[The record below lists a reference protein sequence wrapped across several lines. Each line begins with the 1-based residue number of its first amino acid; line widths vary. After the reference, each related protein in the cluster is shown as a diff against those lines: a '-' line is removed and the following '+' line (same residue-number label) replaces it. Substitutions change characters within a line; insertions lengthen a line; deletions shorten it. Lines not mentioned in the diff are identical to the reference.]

1 MKDVTE
7 SVKRSD
13 LFTRTKKSRTVLY
26 LLWFILMFI
35 YYYIM
40 LPPIHYA
47 SLEFW
52 GFILI
57 GIVGLI
63 LAESLADGMEE
74 VKYGVIIRSKKYQRL
89 LMIPLAF
96 LLIGA
101 LSYGILSP
109 VFFSKQYSQMIQA
122 TEKDFQKD
130 FTESNIH
137 EIPLID
143 RDTAQR
149 LGDRKLGALTDLVSQ
164 FVAAPDYTQINI
176 SGEPYRVTPLEYAGF
191 FKWLNNFRT
200 GLPHYLKVDMVSGDV
215 SVETPSQPI
224 KYSYSDKFFRYVPRK
239 LRFSYPFHIFGEP
252 SFEVDDKGN
261 PFYIATSYKRNFFIR
276 EPEAK
281 GVVTLNAMTGEVTS
295 YPLDEIP
302 EWIDRV
308 HSATLIMHQLEM
320 RGKYTNGFWNS
331 LFAKRGVTEPTRGYN
346 YLPLDDDIY
355 LYTGITSV
363 VSDESNIGFVLV
375 NMRTKEAAMYPVTA
389 AEEFSAMRS
398 AEGSVQEKGYNATF
412 PLLLN
417 IHGQPMYIL
426 SLKDSAGLIKA
437 YALIDVQNYQ
447 KVWIDT
453 SVDRLIQQYSDALGA
468 NLEDIEDLPSEEI
481 KGKVESI
488 QATVVDGDT
497 IYYFMVD
504 GNIYKANIKLNDQ
517 LPFVREGAT
526 LRFEAIS
533 NGAVQRLEVEGED

>member
-1 MKDVTE
+1 MKDVTN
-7 SVKRSD
+7 SIRNNRLFKKTKRNR
-13 LFTRTKKSRTVLY
+13 LGLYTIWLVL
-26 LLWFILMFI
+26 MVI
-35 YYYIM
+35 YYYIV

-52 GFILI
+52 GFVLI

-63 LAESLADGMEE
+63 LFESIADGMEE
-74 VKYGVIIRSKKYQRL
+74 MKYDVIIRSKKYRRL
-89 LMIPLAF
+89 LMIPLAV
-96 LLIGA
+96 LVVGG

-109 VFFSKQYSQMIQA
+109 VFFSKQYSQMIQVV
-122 TEKDFQKD
+122 EKDFQND
-130 FTESNIH
+130 FKESNVH
-137 EIPLID
+137 EVPLID

-215 SVETPSQPI
+215 SVETPAQPI

-239 LRFSYPFHIFGEP
+239 LRFSYPFYIFGEP
-252 SFEVDDKGN
+252 SFEIDDEGN
-261 PFYIATSYKRNFFIR
+261 PFYIATTYTRNFFIR
-276 EPEAK
+276 EPEAN
-281 GVVTLNAMTGEVTS
+281 GAVLLNAMTGETEFYS
-295 YPLDEIP
+295 LDETP
-302 EWIDRV
+302 TWIDRV
-308 HSATLIMHQLEM
+308 HSAPLIMHQLNM

-331 LFAKRGVTEPTRGYN
+331 LFAKRGVTEPTQGYN
-346 YLPLDDDIY
+346 YLPLEDDIY

-375 NMRTKEAAMYPVTA
+375 NMRTKEATMYPVTA

-398 AEGSVQEKGYNATF
+398 AEGSVQEKGYEATF

-417 IHGQPMYIL
+417 INGQPMYIL
-426 SLKDSAGLIKA
+426 SLKDGAGLIKA
-437 YALIDVQNYQ
+437 FALIDVQNYQ

-453 SVDRLIQQYSDALGA
+453 SVDRLIQQYSDSLGT
-468 NLEDIEDLPSEEI
+468 NLEEIEELPSEEI
-481 KGKVESI
+481 EGKVELI

-497 IYYFMVD
+497 VYYFMVD
-504 GNIYKANIKLNDQ
+504 GKIYKANIKLNDQ
-517 LPFVREGAT
+517 LPFVKEGAI
-526 LRFEAIS
+526 LKFDAIS
-533 NGAVQRLEVEGED
+533 NGAVQKLEVEKED